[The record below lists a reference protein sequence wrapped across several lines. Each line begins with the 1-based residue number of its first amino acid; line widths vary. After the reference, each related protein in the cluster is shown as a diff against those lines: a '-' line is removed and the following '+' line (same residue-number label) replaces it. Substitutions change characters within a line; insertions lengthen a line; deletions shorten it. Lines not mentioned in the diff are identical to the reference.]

1 MEDLHTMVN
10 TVAMDLREEDLTAEV
25 RGTSTCR
32 KEMMDGMV

>member
-10 TVAMDLREEDLTAEV
+10 TVAMDLKEEDLTVEV

-32 KEMMDGMV
+32 KEVMTGMV